1 MRNECLNLI
10 GDCAFL
16 KEDKPQITRLQV
28 YNDILKEMYE
38 WYLSIGY
45 SEDSA
50 RRFAN
55 ISAVRWTNT
64 EYYNRIKD
72 DSRI

>member
-1 MRNECLNLI
+1 MLNECLNLI
-10 GDCAFL
+10 GDGAFL
-16 KEDKPQITRLQV
+16 KEEKPQITRLQV

-55 ISAVRWTNT
+55 IAAIQSTNT
-64 EYYNRIKD
+64 EYYKRIKK
-72 DSRI
+72 